1 MHVLAAIVLS
11 LFSSLNMHQIAFVL
25 GLLAAAAAAAAAITG
40 ALGMMLPG

>member
-25 GLLAAAAAAAAAITG
+25 GLLAAAAAAAAITG